1 MLDKTND
8 RKSHGAW
15 WSDNCDLPFTSC
27 MLCRTMQSQPTSGA
41 CLCPDS
47 YVLHRGIVPC
57 VLHPGLVYGLM
68 SPPWPCVKTVLCPS
82 LWPCVQAVL
91 CLSPWLC
98 VKTVLCSSSWPRF
111 QTVLALLGV
120 SFYPDTGNVAADTTG
135 VGVSSDGTV
144 TKHLTIETDWWRRSP
159 RHYLMSRIGQ

>member
-1 MLDKTND
+1 MTGNHMVRDEVTTVT
-8 RKSHGAW
+8 SHLQVACCVGRCNHSQLVAPV
-15 WSDNCDLPFTSC
+15 CFQTRMFFTVA
-27 MLCRTMQSQPTSGA
+27 LCLVSFTLALCTVL
-41 CLCPDS
+41 CLS
-47 YVLHRGIVPC
+47 
-57 VLHPGLVYGLM
+57 
-68 SPPWPCVKTVLCPS
+68 PWPWVKAVLCPS
-82 LWPCVQAVL
+82 PWPCVQAVL

-120 SFYPDTGNVAADTTG
+120 SFYPDTGNVAAYTTG